1 MLPTSKENGRG
12 RTPAHPSQQPSND
25 ERQTVTRILDGKKV
39 ATEIREEIRLE
50 VERMVRAGG
59 RPPGLA
65 AVLVGDD
72 PASSVYV
79 GSKTKACAKAG
90 MKSWTHRLPADVSA
104 EGLAKTLEQLN
115 RDDEV
120 DGILLQ
126 LPLPK
131 GMPERELLGSIAP
144 EKDVDGFH
152 PESIGKLWAGEETF
166 VSATPAGIEE
176 LLVRSEIEMSGRHAV
191 IVGRSLI
198 VGKPMAALLLAHNCT
213 VTVCHSRTRDLP
225 GICRQADILVAAVGR
240 TAFLGVD
247 HVQEG
252 AVVIDVGIN
261 RISERSEVER
271 LFPGDEKRLAT
282 FEKRGSVLTG
292 DVDFTAVAPRASA
305 ITPVPGGVGP
315 LTVTMVISNTLK
327 ASQRRQNLRPEA

>member
-1 MLPTSKENGRG
+1 MI
-12 RTPAHPSQQPSND
+12 
-25 ERQTVTRILDGKKV
+25 VTRILDGKKV
-39 ATEIREEIRLE
+39 AREIQEEIARD
-50 VERMVRAGG
+50 VERMIAAGG

-72 PASSVYV
+72 PASRVYV

-90 MKSWTHRLPADVSA
+90 MKSWTHRLPVEVTAEELAD
-104 EGLAKTLEQLN
+104 TLRELN
-115 RDDEV
+115 TDDQV

-131 GMPERELLGSIAP
+131 GMPERELLGMVSP

-176 LLVRSEIEMSGRHAV
+176 LLVRSQIEMSGQHAV

-213 VTVCHSRTRDLP
+213 VTICHSRTRDLP

-240 TAFLGVD
+240 KAFIGID
-247 HVQEG
+247 HVKEG

-261 RISERSEVER
+261 RISDRDELDR
-271 LFPGDEKRLAT
+271 LFPGDAKRLAT
-282 FEKRGSVLTG
+282 FERRGSVLTG
-292 DVDFTAVAPRASA
+292 DVDFTAVAPKTSA

-327 ASQRRQNLRPEA
+327 ASQRRQNLRPDA

>member
-1 MLPTSKENGRG
+1 M
-12 RTPAHPSQQPSND
+12 
-25 ERQTVTRILDGKKV
+25 TRILDGRKV
-39 ATEIREEIRLE
+39 AGQIREEIARD
-50 VERMVRAGG
+50 VERMVAAGG

-72 PASSVYV
+72 PASRVYV

-90 MKSWTHRLPADVSA
+90 MKSWTHRLPADVTA
-104 EGLAKTLEQLN
+104 DGLAGALEELN
-115 RDDEV
+115 ADDEV

-131 GMPERELLGSIAP
+131 GMPERELLGSISP
-144 EKDVDGFH
+144 DKDVDGFH

-176 LLVRSEIEMSGRHAV
+176 LLLRSDVDMSGKHAV

-198 VGKPMAALLLAHNCT
+198 VGKPMAALLLSHNCT
-213 VTVCHSRTRDLP
+213 VTICHSRTRDLP
-225 GICRQADILVAAVGR
+225 SVCRQADLLVAAVGR
-240 TAFLGVD
+240 KAFIGVD

-261 RISERSEVER
+261 RISDREEVER
-271 LFPGDEKRLAT
+271 LFPGDGKRLAT
-282 FEKRGSVLTG
+282 FERRGSVLTG

-315 LTVTMVISNTLK
+315 LTVAMVISNTLK
-327 ASQRRQNLRPEA
+327 ASQRRQGLRPRA